1 MYERERDSMKRKVC
15 LGGRERER
23 ERERE
28 RIEKFDMR
36 EASGRLDWSEILF
49 LWAEK

>member
-1 MYERERDSMKRKVC
+1 MFGRK
-15 LGGRERER
+15 R

-49 LWAEK
+49 LWAKNDHVIKC